1 MSAAPDKVVTYI
13 RMDEGTVED
22 YAYLQEVNKPFHA
35 QTPQRLLAQLKLL
48 QGSFGGQHV
57 TRYEHSLQTAS
68 RAQRAGECEEFVVA
82 ALLHDIG
89 DLLAPDNHADIAADI
104 LRPYVSRY
112 TFWMVKH
119 HGIFQGYYFWDKI
132 GKNKNERERFRDHPA
147 FEMTERFCG
156 EYDQQAFDPS
166 YDTIPLEDFE
176 PMVNR
181 IFARTPWGEHTRSD
195 WAVN

>member
-1 MSAAPDKVVTYI
+1 M
-13 RMDEGTVED
+13 
-22 YAYLQEVNKPFHA
+22 
-35 QTPQRLLAQLKLL
+35 
-48 QGSFGGQHV
+48 
-57 TRYEHSLQTAS
+57 
-68 RAQRAGECEEFVVA
+68 
-82 ALLHDIG
+82 
-89 DLLAPDNHADIAADI
+89 
-104 LRPYVSRY
+104 SRY

-147 FEMTERFCG
+147 FGMTERFCG

-195 WAVN
+195 SAVN

>member
-22 YAYLQEVNKPFHA
+22 YAYLHEVNKPFHA
-35 QTPQRLLAQLKLL
+35 QTPQRVLAQLNLL

-82 ALLHDIG
+82 ALLHDVG
-89 DLLAPDNHADIAADI
+89 ALLAPDNHADIAADI

>member
-22 YAYLQEVNKPFHA
+22 YAYLHEVNKPFHA
-35 QTPQRLLAQLKLL
+35 QTPQRVLAQLNLL

-82 ALLHDIG
+82 ALLHDVG

>member
-22 YAYLQEVNKPFHA
+22 YAYLHEVNKPFHA
-35 QTPQRLLAQLKLL
+35 QTPQRVLAQLKLL

-82 ALLHDIG
+82 ALLHDVG

>member
-22 YAYLQEVNKPFHA
+22 YAYLHEVNKPFHA

-82 ALLHDIG
+82 ALLHDVG

-147 FEMTERFCG
+147 FGMTERFCG